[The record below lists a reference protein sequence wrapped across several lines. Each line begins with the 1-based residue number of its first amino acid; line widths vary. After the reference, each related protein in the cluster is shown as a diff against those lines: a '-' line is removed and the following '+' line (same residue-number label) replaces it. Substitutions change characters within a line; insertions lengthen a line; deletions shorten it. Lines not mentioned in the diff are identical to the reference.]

1 MKYKSLSLLMAACG
15 MTLLTGCAAN
25 QDGQIRLGD
34 MVNEVVRV
42 VTTPSIQ
49 AKESIQSTTQATD
62 WTFYLAPMQQGCEY
76 PDIIDNFPNELK
88 NSVKHVS
95 LKGDPVVEVDAHESL
110 YTFYLQNAVAFG
122 YPITKVE
129 YLLQYEGSDLKI
141 VFADS
146 RFTKLRPSFKPPYGP
161 HVTVERNDSSGY
173 DVSDGGFLV
182 LKFDTTDNSISCS
195 SGI

>member
-1 MKYKSLSLLMAACG
+1 MKYKSLSLLVAACG
-15 MTLLTGCAAN
+15 MTLLTGCAAS

-42 VTTPSIQ
+42 VTTPSTQ
-49 AKESIQSTTQATD
+49 AKDSVQSTAQVTD

-76 PDIIDNFPNELK
+76 PYITDNFPNELRK
-88 NSVKHVS
+88 SVKHVS
-95 LKGDPVVEVDAHESL
+95 LKGDPEVEMEGHESL

-129 YLLQYEGSDLKI
+129 YLQQYEGSDFKV

-146 RFTKLRPSFKPPYGP
+146 SFTKLRPSFKPPYGP
-161 HVTVERNDSSGY
+161 SVTVERNDSSGY
-173 DVSDGGFLV
+173 DISYGGFLV
-182 LKFDTTDNSISCS
+182 LKFDTTDNSITCS